1 MSRGQLTNEIK
12 TISKEFLGREINTTE
27 LRLYPYLDYV
37 LKHNG
42 RIDFS
47 KINNDERE
55 ILNTLDEEK
64 HIWFPTRISDRIF
77 ISKEF
82 YNFMQEILYLSYVQ
96 NKNDR
101 TNCGD
106 QDALHRE
113 RVDYRV
119 ADTLP
124 RGAGR
129 TH

>member
-1 MSRGQLTNEIK
+1 MNRGQLTNEIK

-96 NKNDR
+96 NKIEDLEKEKENE
-101 TNCGD
+101 TN
-106 QDALHRE
+106 
-113 RVDYRV
+113 
-119 ADTLP
+119 
-124 RGAGR
+124 
-129 TH
+129 